1 MSTQIRETLLKL
13 NNIKSKKILTESTTS
28 NKSLKE
34 SLTSDEIS
42 KLCGKA
48 AEALDDV
55 LSYQEIFDNE
65 FFTEHDLKVVLD
77 CQELM
82 DAAAYEFQGGS
93 TFIYDDQS
101 ELTEDT
107 IKTSKGKWVNKGDT
121 GETHG
126 TFKTK
131 KEADAQRKAMFAQ
144 GHKVKED
151 LGSDIG
157 EYQKRVDYDMKK
169 YGKVSNN
176 TFNKIKKAGLTIVKD
191 RYGDWEVIAHKAN
204 TH

>member
-1 MSTQIRETLLKL
+1 MFTQIRETLLKL
-13 NNIKSKKILTESTTS
+13 SNIKSKKVLTESK
-28 NKSLKE
+28 NPVEEDCKGVE
-34 SLTSDEIS
+34 EEI
-42 KLCGKA
+42 K
-48 AEALDDV
+48 
-55 LSYQEIFDNE
+55 
-65 FFTEHDLKVVLD
+65 
-77 CQELM
+77 
-82 DAAAYEFQGGS
+82 
-93 TFIYDDQS
+93 
-101 ELTEDT
+101 EDT

-144 GHKVKED
+144 GYKVKED

-157 EYQKRVDYDMKK
+157 EYQKWVDYDMKK

-191 RYGDWEVIAHKAN
+191 DYGDWEVIAHKAN